1 MRDKRHLG
9 SVERIDRWYY
19 GALIGLADF
28 SRRRAW
34 WVVAM
39 AVALSAASLTYTVT
53 HFAISTD
60 MGRMLSQDL
69 PFERAQ
75 LRFNKAFPDLNKTLL
90 IVVHSGSPTL
100 SRRAASRLAH
110 WLRRHGQGITQV
122 RQPGGGRFFA
132 REGLLYL
139 SQKALWRLSDRLS
152 QAQPFI
158 ATLAAHP
165 TLPHFTGLLNTVLAR
180 ARAPGNSLPGL
191 VTVFNGLRTTL
202 QGEEQGRYKVMPWG
216 RLMGAMAAGGG
227 AAGDSFVIVKPH
239 YDYKGGA
246 PVRMALR
253 SIRAG
258 ARALGLDNA
267 HGVTVRITGSAALD
281 NDQVKTVSQSAGLA
295 TGLSLTLVLVMLVL
309 GLRRPRYVAIIL
321 ATLFMGLTWTAAF
334 ALIATGPM
342 NLISVAFAVLFVGLG
357 VDFGI
362 QFCIRY
368 QEEGAH
374 GDNSQAI
381 SATARGAGSALS
393 LAAVAAAISFYS
405 FVPTSYAGIVDL
417 GIISGTGMF
426 FALIANLTVT
436 PALLTIFVNGNPE
449 GRPRGRLRGLLA
461 RIPVAR
467 HPRAI
472 VIGATVVGIGLI
484 PMILASRFDFDP
496 MHLQNPHSEAVS
508 TFESLLKSSHVSPYP
523 IDILEPNLAAAQ
535 QTAARLARLKTVGRV
550 LTANSFVPTHQRA
563 KLAIIAQMAMIVPPF
578 SIHPDRARP
587 PSAARIRASLR
598 HLQRSLQAFVAAR
611 VHGRTVT
618 AARALDA
625 ALGSYLARY
634 GHNEAAL
641 LGLQRRVIGTLPWQ
655 LASLQEALNAQP
667 VTLQSL
673 PAGLRQQFIS
683 ADGQARV
690 EVFSSLNLNHNRNIV
705 RFAHDVARVAPDAVG
720 PPVLLVQGGHA
731 VVEAFREAT
740 AISFILITVVLLL
753 TLRSLAD
760 ALTIL
765 APLILAAM
773 TAVAVMWMFGISFNL
788 ANIIVLPLLIG
799 LSVAFSIY
807 LVVRWR
813 RGVGTALLLDTSTS
827 EAVVFS
833 ALTTMCS
840 FGSLAISSNP
850 GMAVLGETLFIAMGA
865 ALVTIL
871 LVLPAIL
878 SLRQTSYGHH
888 A

>member
-1 MRDKRHLG
+1 
-9 SVERIDRWYY
+9 
-19 GALIGLADF
+19 
-28 SRRRAW
+28 
-34 WVVAM
+34 
-39 AVALSAASLTYTVT
+39 
-53 HFAISTD
+53 
-60 MGRMLSQDL
+60 
-69 PFERAQ
+69 
-75 LRFNKAFPDLNKTLL
+75 
-90 IVVHSGSPTL
+90 
-100 SRRAASRLAH
+100 
-110 WLRRHGQGITQV
+110 
-122 RQPGGGRFFA
+122 
-132 REGLLYL
+132 
-139 SQKALWRLSDRLS
+139 
-152 QAQPFI
+152 
-158 ATLAAHP
+158 
-165 TLPHFTGLLNTVLAR
+165 
-180 ARAPGNSLPGL
+180 
-191 VTVFNGLRTTL
+191 
-202 QGEEQGRYKVMPWG
+202 
-216 RLMGAMAAGGG
+216 
-227 AAGDSFVIVKPH
+227 
-239 YDYKGGA
+239 
-246 PVRMALR
+246 
-253 SIRAG
+253 
-258 ARALGLDNA
+258 
-267 HGVTVRITGSAALD
+267 
-281 NDQVKTVSQSAGLA
+281 
-295 TGLSLTLVLVMLVL
+295 
-309 GLRRPRYVAIIL
+309 
-321 ATLFMGLTWTAAF
+321 
-334 ALIATGPM
+334 
-342 NLISVAFAVLFVGLG
+342 
-357 VDFGI
+357 
-362 QFCIRY
+362 
-368 QEEGAH
+368 
-374 GDNSQAI
+374 
-381 SATARGAGSALS
+381 
-393 LAAVAAAISFYS
+393 
-405 FVPTSYAGIVDL
+405 
-417 GIISGTGMF
+417 
-426 FALIANLTVT
+426 
-436 PALLTIFVNGNPE
+436 
-449 GRPRGRLRGLLA
+449 
-461 RIPVAR
+461 
-467 HPRAI
+467 
-472 VIGATVVGIGLI
+472 
-484 PMILASRFDFDP
+484 
-496 MHLQNPHSEAVS
+496 
-508 TFESLLKSSHVSPYP
+508 
-523 IDILEPNLAAAQ
+523 
-535 QTAARLARLKTVGRV
+535 
-550 LTANSFVPTHQRA
+550 
-563 KLAIIAQMAMIVPPF
+563 
-578 SIHPDRARP
+578 
-587 PSAARIRASLR
+587 
-598 HLQRSLQAFVAAR
+598 
-611 VHGRTVT
+611 
-618 AARALDA
+618 
-625 ALGSYLARY
+625 